1 LKTGFAICLYFSS
14 KLLKYNQISKKK
26 TKKKRLPLLLRQPR
40 QKSGVFSI
48 KTS

>member
-26 TKKKRLPLLLRQPR
+26 TKKKEAAFTFETAPFCF
-40 QKSGVFSI
+40 KNS
-48 KTS
+48 